1 MYKIT
6 AKKIANRVAI
16 SRGGSRIRRLPTLQ
30 VAGGACIK
38 IAPGRSVVVTEEIYK
53 ANEKLLEELSSVI
66 TVVSLRKEVSVDTEA
81 ETLPPEPAPPEP
93 VVEEEPKSEP
103 LPEPEPEKEEDPVV
117 VEEEPKPKP
126 KRKRRSRAAKK
137 EA

>member
-38 IAPGRSVVVTEEIYK
+38 IAPGRSVVVTDAIYESNK
-53 ANEKLLEELSSVI
+53 QLLEELSSVL
-66 TVVSLRKEVSVDTEA
+66 VVTSLREEVTPDPVA
-81 ETLPPEPAPPEP
+81 ETIPPQPAPPEP
-93 VVEEEPKSEP
+93 IAEEP
-103 LPEPEPEKEEDPVV
+103 LPEPKEQE
-117 VEEEPKPKP
+117 ETEAAKEEPKPKP

>member
-38 IAPGRSVVVTEEIYK
+38 IAPGRSVVVTDAIYESNK
-53 ANEKLLEELSSVI
+53 QLLEELSSVL
-66 TVVSLRKEVSVDTEA
+66 VVTSLREEVAPDPVA
-81 ETLPPEPAPPEP
+81 ETIPPQPAPPEP
-93 VVEEEPKSEP
+93 IAEEP
-103 LPEPEPEKEEDPVV
+103 LPEPKEQEEPETVEEETVK
-117 VEEEPKPKP
+117 EEPKPKP